1 MTPFKLSE
9 KIKVNRIK
17 QKELAQ
23 RMGLCESTLSR
34 VLNVKQPMTE
44 KMAIRIEVHINAI
57 LNERTS

>member
-1 MTPFKLSE
+1 MTLFKLSE

-34 VLNVKQPMTE
+34 VLNEKQPMTD

-57 LNERTS
+57 LNERIS

>member
-57 LNERTS
+57 LNERIS

>member
-1 MTPFKLSE
+1 MTPFKLAE

-57 LNERTS
+57 LNERIS